1 MCTCNFKTENFDF
14 LNYINLSEEQS
25 RIIWEGRNHPEVR
38 KWMTN

>member
-25 RIIWEGRNHPEVR
+25 RIIWEGRNHPEE
-38 KWMTN
+38 NG